1 MIHRRGFLATG
12 LAAGIVVPA
21 LGKGPG
27 RKPVVLTYIGNAGW
41 RIEDG
46 RTTIIIDPYVTQFEH
61 PRAIYSS
68 AIEDDGTDPVLIP
81 NEKLIAADI
90 PKADYIL
97 ATHSHSDHML
107 DAPVLAKRTGAV
119 IIGSEGSASIA
130 RAYAVPEKQ
139 IIVVKGGEDLEFGAF
154 SLRVVPSLHSEL
166 LAKHYNNSP
175 FAGPVA
181 GDLKAPLH
189 ESAYH
194 EGGTFAYLLRIAGH
208 RILIMGGMNYIE
220 REMEGLRPDI
230 ALIGSGA
237 SRKEIYDYAGRLM
250 RALGDPPLVFPTH
263 WDSYADK
270 TMEQARQEAD
280 AFAAEIKA
288 AAPRTKV
295 IIPNYFAPMTF
306 K

>member
-1 MIHRRGFLATG
+1 MIHRRSFLATG
-12 LAAGIVVPA
+12 LAAAIVVPA
-21 LGKGPG
+21 WGKGARRQPIT
-27 RKPVVLTYIGNAGW
+27 LTYVGNAGW

-46 RTTIIIDPYVTQFEH
+46 RTTIIVDPYVSQFEH
-61 PRAIYSS
+61 PRAFYRS
-68 AIEDDGTDPVLIP
+68 AVEDDGTDPILTP
-81 NEKLIAADI
+81 NETLIAADI
-90 PKADYIL
+90 PKANYIL

-119 IIGSEGSASIA
+119 LIGSEGSANIA

-139 IIVVKGGEDLEFGAF
+139 IIIVKGGEDLEFGAF

-166 LAKHYNNSP
+166 FAKHYNNSP

-181 GDLKAPLH
+181 TNLKAPLH
-189 ESAYH
+189 ESTYA

-208 RILIMGGMNYIE
+208 QILIMGGMNYIE

-237 SRKEIYDYAGRLM
+237 SRKQIHDYAGRLM
-250 RALGDPPLVFPTH
+250 RALGDPRLVFPTH

-295 IIPNYFAPMTF
+295 IIPNYFEPMTIE
-306 K
+306 